1 MKNNH
6 LLKNLGF
13 FIFVVAIAATSWSGH
28 APGPKTNAQA
38 QAKKGEKSHL
48 DPVLKSIQGRLSFD
62 AKTKQALERSKK
74 PGVLLAAQEKPG
86 HVFQIEIIGAKKV
99 EPDAIALRL
108 RTKIGAEY
116 QPLLVQEDIREI
128 FDMGLFSNVQ
138 VHERK
143 RPSGAFEL
151 QYSLS
156 EIPTIFQINIKGNS
170 ALSTEEIKESIV
182 GLENYQGAKAA
193 RLQASAEKI
202 REFYVSKGYYLAH
215 VTYTI
220 TPTSAAD
227 IKKRETEGFGDKAST
242 NLTEIETAKILA
254 PDFVDVTFTIQE
266 NAKVKVTRIIFQ
278 GNTFLKE
285 QVLRDNLRTHE
296 EHILSVVSDW
306 GVFRQDYLDVDV
318 LIIEKLLQD
327 NGFLKAQ
334 VLSPEVELSA
344 DKSSISISYRMIEG
358 PQYFLGD
365 VSVSGSLL
373 EKNEQTYK
381 LHKEARPNDPIFLEK
396 NVLEAI
402 TQSSGQVF
410 NKSKMAENMQAIA
423 DMYRDAGFAY
433 VDVVPIP
440 SFDEEKKL
448 VNITI
453 HIESGP
459 RVSIERIEI
468 EGNEKTKDQV
478 IREQLIIHEKEFYSS
493 ALINIS
499 KLNVERTGFFES
511 VEFINQPGSAPDQI
525 TLLIKVKEQS
535 TGGIQAGAGYGTGGE
550 GLMVKLNVSNRNL
563 FGRGQELSATVNWSS
578 YRRMFDI
585 MFMEPNIA
593 YLFDNPLMFSFSVY
607 NRDVF
612 MGEFNRMASGG
623 EFTLG
628 YPIGGPFAEQSRKWR
643 SNAKP
648 SIMPYILDF
657 EALWFYVTFTAERV
671 EISDTTTEA
680 RRWDLYQGVPR
691 YTTSI
696 KPAIRLDQRDNRI
709 SPTRGFYAEFRTEF
723 ATEYLG
729 SKGLAAIENHI
740 RYKKRGGESLND
752 GRSFLKPAAEANNFI
767 RYGANFRFYHNL
779 DDWFWWKGFVFRANF
794 ELGVINTFGTPLAF
808 ENYML
813 GGSNSIRGYR
823 YRSISPV
830 ERSGAL
836 LPFDARREMAV
847 GGNKEFYGSFEVEFP
862 LIKMLKLSGVVFFD
876 FGNVFS
882 YEDNFF
888 FIGGKSANAARI
900 KPTDP
905 LRLYEWLGLFTSAGF
920 GARWASP
927 LGYLRF
933 EWGIPFNRRPANT
946 PGLAEPDQPITFEF
960 SMGSNF

>member
-6 LLKNLGF
+6 YSKILGF
-13 FIFVVAIAATSWSGH
+13 FIFVVASAAPSWSKV
-28 APGPKTNAQA
+28 AAEPQA
-38 QAKKGEKSHL
+38 KAKKGEKSHL
-48 DPVLKSIQGRLSFD
+48 DPVLKGIQGRLSFD
-62 AKTKQALERSKK
+62 AKTKQALERSKI
-74 PGVLLAAQEKPG
+74 PGVLLAPEEVTG
-86 HVFQIEIIGAKKV
+86 HVYRIEIIGAKKV

-108 RTKIGAEY
+108 RTKIGEEY
-116 QPLLVQEDIREI
+116 QPLLTQEDMSEI
-128 FDMGLFSNVQ
+128 FEMGLFSNVQ

-143 RPSGAFEL
+143 RTSGAYEL
-151 QYSLS
+151 QYRLS
-156 EIPTIFQINIKGNS
+156 EIPTIFQINIKGNL
-170 ALSTEEIKESIV
+170 ALSTEEIKESIA
-182 GLENYQGAKAA
+182 GLENYQGAKAS

-202 REFYVSKGYYLAH
+202 REFYVSKGFYLAH

-220 TPTSAAD
+220 SPTSADD
-227 IKKRETEGFGDKAST
+227 IKKREAEGFSDKT
-242 NLTEIETAKILA
+242 GVNLTEIETAKVSA
-254 PDFVDVTFTIQE
+254 PDFVDVTFNIQE
-266 NAKVKVTRIIFQ
+266 NAKVKVARIIFQ

-285 QVLRDNLRTHE
+285 ETLRSSLRTHE
-296 EHILSVVSDW
+296 EHILSVVTDW
-306 GVFRQDYLDVDV
+306 GVFRQDFLDIDV

-327 NGFLKAQ
+327 NGFLKAR
-334 VLSPEVELSA
+334 VLSPEVELSG

-373 EKNEQTYK
+373 EKSEDIYK
-381 LHKEARPNDPIFLEK
+381 LHKEARPDEPIFLERK
-396 NVLEAI
+396 VLKAI
-402 TQSSGQVF
+402 TQSPGSVF
-410 NKSKMAENMQAIA
+410 NKSKMAEDMQGIA

-440 SFDEEKKL
+440 SFDEEEKR
-448 VNITI
+448 VNISI

-468 EGNEKTKDQV
+468 EGNEKTKDEV
-478 IREQLIIHEKEFYSS
+478 IRRELVIHEKELYSNM
-493 ALINIS
+493 LINIS

-511 VEFINQPGSAPDQI
+511 VEFINQPGSTPDQM

-585 MFMEPNIA
+585 MFMEPYLT
-593 YLFDNPLMFSFSVY
+593 YLFDNPLMFSFSIY
-607 NRDVF
+607 NRDVY

-623 EFTLG
+623 EFTFG
-628 YPIGGPFAEQSRKWR
+628 YPIGGPFVDKSRRWK
-643 SNAKP
+643 SNVRP
-648 SIMPYILDF
+648 SLMPYVLDF
-657 EALWFYVTFTAERV
+657 EALWFYLTFTAERV

-680 RRWDLYQGVPR
+680 RRWDLHQGVPR

-729 SKGLAAIENHI
+729 GKGLAALENHI
-740 RYKKRGGESLND
+740 RQKKTAGNLSD
-752 GRSFLKPAAEANNFI
+752 GRSFLKPSASANNFI

-779 DDWFWWKGFVFRANF
+779 DDWFWWKGFVFKANF
-794 ELGVINTFGTPLAF
+794 EIGILNTLGTPLAF

-813 GGSNSIRGYR
+813 GGSNSVRGYR

-847 GGNKEFYGSFEVEFP
+847 GGNKEFYGSFELEFP
-862 LIKMLKLSGVVFFD
+862 LVKMLKLSGVVFFD
-876 FGNVFS
+876 FGNVYS
-882 YEDNFF
+882 HEDNFF